1 MPHTQT
7 LVPSI
12 LPAAAFLVPLFG
24 GILVLAVERLGHKA
38 CQGVT
43 RALFEAGCNLGETSM
58 LRLGN
63 NFTIMMM
70 VKSEAGPDGLQAVLQ
85 PVVDTLELILHID
98 AIQAKLHQRPV
109 PDVRILVH
117 GADRAG
123 IVAEVT
129 GQAAAAGLNI
139 LDLESDVGG
148 TEAQPIYILQID
160 NFIVYFIFYQVSFE
174 IGKLECI
181 LIQIQR
187 NI

>member
-1 MPHTQT
+1 MSDWYMLT
-7 LVPSI
+7 LIGKDRP
-12 LPAAAFLVPLFG
+12 
-24 GILVLAVERLGHKA
+24 GIVAR
-38 CQGVT
+38 VT

-85 PVVDTLELILHID
+85 PVVDTLDLILHID

-148 TEAQPIYILQID
+148 TEAQPIYILQIEGVAGQGLD
-160 NFIVYFIFYQVSFE
+160 AIEQALAPLRARGIKVDVLPIDTL
-174 IGKLECI
+174 IG
-181 LIQIQR
+181 
-187 NI
+187 

>member
-1 MPHTQT
+1 MSDWYMLT
-7 LVPSI
+7 LIGKDRP
-12 LPAAAFLVPLFG
+12 
-24 GILVLAVERLGHKA
+24 GIVAR
-38 CQGVT
+38 VT

-70 VKSEAGPDGLQAVLQ
+70 VKSEAGVDGLHAVLQ
-85 PVVDTLELILHID
+85 PVVDALELILHID
-98 AIQAKLHQRPV
+98 PIQAQLHQRPV

-148 TEAQPIYILQID
+148 TEAQPIYILQIEGVAGQGLD
-160 NFIVYFIFYQVSFE
+160 AIEQALAPLRARGVKVDVLPVDTL
-174 IGKLECI
+174 IG
-181 LIQIQR
+181 
-187 NI
+187 